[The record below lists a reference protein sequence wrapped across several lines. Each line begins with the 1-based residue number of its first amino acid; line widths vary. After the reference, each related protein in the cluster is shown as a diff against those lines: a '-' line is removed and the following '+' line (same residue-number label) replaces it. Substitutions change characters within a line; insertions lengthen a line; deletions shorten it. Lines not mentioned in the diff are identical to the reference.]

1 MFPVGSS
8 SKIIGTGTDTVEGVS
23 SIPPKSTLEGF
34 LPISTLVEMYS
45 RPYTPSLV
53 GRTIS
58 DISVHMPSKPSP
70 PNAPLY
76 PIPLTG
82 IFPVE
87 ASFHIVNTASGVQN
101 ESPSRLYSSDFFT
114 VMMCGYSW
122 THLMHPTHLCF
133 SGLNPPNLPPKT
145 P

>member
-1 MFPVGSS
+1 M
-8 SKIIGTGTDTVEGVS
+8 GTGTSTVEGAC
-23 SIPPKSTLEGF
+23 SIPSKSTLVGF
-34 LPISTLVEMYS
+34 LPISTEVEMYS

-58 DISVHMPSKPSP
+58 DMSVHIPSKPSP

-76 PIPLTG
+76 PIPFTG

-87 ASFHIVNTASGVQN
+87 ASFQIVKTASGVQN
-101 ESPSRLYSSDFFT
+101 ESPNFLYSSDCFT
-114 VMMCGYSW
+114 VMICGYSW
-122 THLMHPTHLCF
+122 THLIHPTHLCF
-133 SGLNPPNLPPKT
+133 NGLNPPNRPPKT